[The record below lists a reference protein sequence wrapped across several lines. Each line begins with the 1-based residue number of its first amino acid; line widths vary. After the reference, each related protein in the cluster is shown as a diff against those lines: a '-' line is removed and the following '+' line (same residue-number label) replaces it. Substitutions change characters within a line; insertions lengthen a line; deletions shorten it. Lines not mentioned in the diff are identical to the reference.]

1 MSSSHFAR
9 RELNSIALGR
19 ERHLR
24 KRDAVLRVP
33 LRSRFM
39 AKSTQSLQA
48 DPIYDQLAKLILM
61 WRWRGKLGRTEA
73 SPNGLAE
80 MVRQELRTRLIH
92 DICAP
97 SLRPLAIVRREQ
109 VAKPGLRRVLTSR
122 QRLNASAWSRS
133 SCARRRKA
141 PTGSQSLLA
150 RQVSRLRSSPPSWT

>member
-1 MSSSHFAR
+1 
-9 RELNSIALGR
+9 
-19 ERHLR
+19 
-24 KRDAVLRVP
+24 
-33 LRSRFM
+33 M

-73 SPNGLAE
+73 SRNGLAE

-141 PTGSQSLLA
+141 PTGCEPVGAPGFEAAKLASLLDLKGQHGEA
-150 RQVSRLRSSPPSWT
+150 QELLQDLDHQAVAPGASKPLASS